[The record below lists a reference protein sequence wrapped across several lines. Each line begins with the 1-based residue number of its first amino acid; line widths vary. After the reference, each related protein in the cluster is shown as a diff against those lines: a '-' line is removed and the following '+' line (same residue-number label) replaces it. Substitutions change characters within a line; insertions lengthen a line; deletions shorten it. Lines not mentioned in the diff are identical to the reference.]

1 MNSFSLS
8 NPVIAMLSRPDRLW
22 GDVVYELE
30 AAGEAISTVLRA
42 EIEPKT
48 PEPEVYYGEIIRTL
62 EEEYMLNWEMPDLSE
77 IPAIWRHFPV
87 NVVPIASN
95 DGQERYSIVW
105 HRKNLTEWRN
115 DRSADWDEYNDY
127 QDYQEFRLKYS
138 LENTPEMYELLPA
151 RNEDEICVIRLVRP
165 SGFVIHAPT
174 KIHAPAPRAAQQ
186 QRALDVLRQAPVSW
200 DRDGATHYIK
210 IHNKKIAQM
219 AADQRKNVTEV
230 TKVATADLLDA
241 LSKCGDCVVKRA
253 QGYLC
258 VVELK

>member
-1 MNSFSLS
+1 M
-8 NPVIAMLSRPDRLW
+8 LW

-48 PEPEVYYGEIIRTL
+48 PELESEPYYGEIVRTP
-62 EEEYMLNWEMPDLSE
+62 EEEYLLDWEMPDLNE

-87 NVVPIASN
+87 NVVPIAGT
-95 DGQERYSIVW
+95 DGQERYSLVW
-105 HRKNLTEWRN
+105 HRKNLTEWREYKCVN
-115 DRSADWDEYNDY
+115 WDEFLAY

-138 LENTPEMYELLPA
+138 LENTPEMYEVLPA

-165 SGFVIHAPT
+165 SGFVAHAPT
-174 KIHAPAPRAAQQ
+174 KIHAPIARAAQPQ
-186 QRALDVLRQAPVSW
+186 QRALDVLRLAPVSW